1 MESKILIKPT
11 EKQYTALQQAFDYF
25 NEKLFKDSL
34 PQVMLTLN
42 RERNTFGYYVP
53 SIWTDDNGVEQ
64 WGEIALNPDY
74 ILKDGER
81 TDKEVYATLVHEMC
95 HLWQEY
101 DGSAP
106 RRCYHNKDFAE
117 KMERVG
123 LITSSDGTPD
133 GKRTGQRVTHYIVE
147 GGPFDM
153 AFQEMPDE
161 LLIPCHTLFALK
173 GESKKKIKKA
183 RAKSVTYFCP
193 KCGATVKG
201 KEDTNVICGD
211 CMEKMLVKTGRDK
224 QKLYWPVQKARGR
237 KKSLATLAETEKEP

>member
-1 MESKILIKPT
+1 MEPKILVKPT
-11 EKQYTALQQAFDYF
+11 EKQYQVLQDAFDYF

-53 SIWTDDNGVEQ
+53 SIWTDEKGREQ

-74 ILKDGER
+74 ILADGKR
-81 TDKEVYATLVHEMC
+81 TDKEVYSTLVHEMC

-106 RRCYHNKDFAE
+106 RRCYHNKDFSE

-123 LITSSDGTPD
+123 LITSSDATPN
-133 GKRTGQRVTHYIVE
+133 GKRTGQHVTHYIVE
-147 GGPFDM
+147 GGPFDL
-153 AFQEMPDE
+153 AFNSMPKS

-173 GESKKKIKKA
+173 GEAKKKIKKA
-183 RAKSVTYFCP
+183 RPKTVTYFCP
-193 KCGATVKG
+193 KCEATVKG
-201 KEDTNVICGD
+201 KEGTNVICGD
-211 CMEKMLVKTGRDK
+211 CMEPMLVKTGRDK
-224 QKLYWPVQKARGR
+224 
-237 KKSLATLAETEKEP
+237 

>member
-1 MESKILIKPT
+1 MESKIMMKPT
-11 EKQYTALQQAFDYF
+11 KEQYQALQGAFDYF

-42 RERNTFGYYVP
+42 RERNTVGYFIP
-53 SIWTDDNGVEQ
+53 SIWTNQKWPDEKEAGK

-81 TDKEVYATLVHEMC
+81 TDEDVYATLVHEMC

-117 KMERVG
+117 KMETVG
-123 LITSSDGTPD
+123 LIPSSDGTPL
-133 GKRTGQRVTHYIVE
+133 GKRTGQKMTHYIIE
-147 GGPFDM
+147 GGVFDK
-153 AFQEMPDE
+153 AFQDMPNE
-161 LLIPCHTLFALK
+161 LLIPCHTLFRMQ
-173 GESKKKIKKA
+173 GEKKKKIKKSA
-183 RAKSVTYFCP
+183 PKNVTYFCP

-201 KEDTNVICGD
+201 REDTNVICGD
-211 CMEKMLVKTGRDK
+211 CMEKMLVKTGRD
-224 QKLYWPVQKARGR
+224 R
-237 KKSLATLAETEKEP
+237 

>member
-224 QKLYWPVQKARGR
+224 
-237 KKSLATLAETEKEP
+237 

>member
-1 MESKILIKPT
+1 MEPKILVKPT
-11 EKQYTALQQAFDYF
+11 EKQYQVLQDAFDYF
-25 NEKLFKDSL
+25 NEALFKDSL

-53 SIWTDDNGVEQ
+53 SIWTDDKGVEQ

-74 ILKDGER
+74 ILKDGKR
-81 TDKEVYATLVHEMC
+81 TDKEVYSTLVHEMC

-106 RRCYHNKDFAE
+106 RRCYHNKDFSE

-123 LITSSDGTPD
+123 LITSSDGTPN
-133 GKRTGQRVTHYIVE
+133 GKRTGQHVTHYIKE
-147 GGPFDM
+147 GGAFDL
-153 AFQEMPDE
+153 AFQAMPKE
-161 LLIPCHTLFALK
+161 LLIPCHTLFSLK
-173 GESKKKIKKA
+173 GEAKKKIKKA
-183 RAKSVTYFCP
+183 RPKTVTYFCP

-211 CMEKMLVKTGRDK
+211 CMEKMLVKTGRD
-224 QKLYWPVQKARGR
+224 R
-237 KKSLATLAETEKEP
+237 

>member
-1 MESKILIKPT
+1 MEPKIKPT
-11 EKQYTALQQAFDYF
+11 EKQYQVLQDAFDYF

-53 SIWTDDNGVEQ
+53 SIWTDAKVVEN

-74 ILKDGER
+74 ILKDGKR

-123 LITSSDGTPD
+123 LITSSDGTPN

-153 AFQEMPDE
+153 AFQNMPKE

-173 GESKKKIKKA
+173 GGAKKKIKKA
-183 RAKSVTYFCP
+183 RPRAVTYFCP

-201 KEDTNVICGD
+201 KEDTNIICGD
-211 CMEKMLVKTGRDK
+211 CMEKMLVKTGKDR
-224 QKLYWPVQKARGR
+224 
-237 KKSLATLAETEKEP
+237 

>member
-1 MESKILIKPT
+1 MEPKLIFKPT
-11 EKQYTALQQAFDYF
+11 KEQYTTLQNVFDYF

-42 RERNTFGYYVP
+42 RERNTFGYFIA
-53 SIWTDDNGVEQ
+53 SLWTDAKGVEQ

-74 ILKDGER
+74 ILKDGDR
-81 TDKEVYATLVHEMC
+81 DDRDVYSTLVHEMC

-123 LITSSDGTPD
+123 LITSATGEVG
-133 GKRTGQRVTHYIVE
+133 GKRTGQHMTHYIVE
-147 GGPFDM
+147 GGVFDK
-153 AFQEMPDE
+153 AFQEMPQE
-161 LLIPCHTLFALK
+161 LLIPCHTLFRMQ
-173 GESKKKIKKA
+173 GEKKKKIKKA
-183 RAKSVTYFCP
+183 TPKSVTYFCP

-211 CMEKMLVKTGRDK
+211 CMEKMLVKTGRD
-224 QKLYWPVQKARGR
+224 R
-237 KKSLATLAETEKEP
+237 

>member
-1 MESKILIKPT
+1 MEPKMIFKPT
-11 EKQYTALQQAFDYF
+11 EKQYQVLQDAFDYF

-53 SIWTDDNGVEQ
+53 SIWTDEKGREQ

-74 ILKDGER
+74 ILKDGKR
-81 TDKEVYATLVHEMC
+81 TDKEVYSTLVHEMC

-106 RRCYHNKDFAE
+106 RRCYHNRDFAE

-123 LITSSDGTPD
+123 LITTADGTPN
-133 GKRTGQRVTHYIVE
+133 GKRTGQHVTHYIVE
-147 GGPFDM
+147 GGAFDL
-153 AFQEMPDE
+153 AFQSMPKS

-173 GESKKKIKKA
+173 GEAKKKIKKTCP
-183 RAKSVTYFCP
+183 KSVTYFCP

-201 KEDTNVICGD
+201 KENTHVICGD
-211 CMEKMLVKTGRDK
+211 CMEKMLVKTGKDR
-224 QKLYWPVQKARGR
+224 
-237 KKSLATLAETEKEP
+237 